1 MEYSPILL
9 PKEVC
14 EALDIA
20 RSMFPLS
27 DSMIIKLTYL
37 KEWRMADTKILNDQK
52 GDLIMRALVLG
63 YRYEKNISDQLK
75 DLYWNDEEC
84 GGDMV
89 AMSTRQNAILDTLN
103 ILDIKYDWMEDV
115 K

>member
-20 RSMFPLS
+20 RSMYPIS
-27 DSMIIKLTYL
+27 DSFIIKRTYL
-37 KEWRMADTKILNDQK
+37 KEWEMDDTKILNNQK
-52 GDLIMRALVLG
+52 ADTIMRALVLG
-63 YRYEKNISDQLK
+63 YRHEKNISDQLK

-89 AMSTRQNAILDTLN
+89 AMHTRQNAILDVLN
-103 ILDIKYDWMEDV
+103 ILGIKYDWMEDA